1 MKRILLIFA
10 LIFALLTF
18 SACAK
23 TSEIPPKSE
32 SKNLEFWITEN
43 VEKVD
48 FSKHKE
54 IYGWF
59 GARQFYGLGYA
70 PAFDEGGNEML
81 PEIYVT
87 YLISAWPDYAEGGQ
101 YITEIEFTDPKVEV
115 FGLSV
120 NSSFEE
126 FERVFNEL
134 GYEVVSSEMGIVTE
148 RVASKDGISFSLRKI
163 NEKPVFSINAKV
175 TNRENIIF

>member
-1 MKRILLIFA
+1 MKRFLLIFA

-18 SACAK
+18 SACTK
-23 TSEIPPKSE
+23 TPEIPPKSE

-43 VEKVD
+43 VENAD
-48 FSKHKE
+48 FSKHTE
-54 IYGWF
+54 ILGWF

-70 PAFDEGGNEML
+70 PAFDEDGNETL

-87 YLISAWPDYAEGGQ
+87 YLISAWPDYADGGQ
-101 YITEIEFTDPKVEV
+101 FVTQIEFTDPKVEV

-126 FERVFNEL
+126 FETVFEEL
-134 GYEVVSSEMGIVTE
+134 GYEVVSSEMGTVTG
-148 RVASKDGISFSLRKI
+148 RVASKDGISFSLQKT
-163 NEKPVFSINAKV
+163 NEEVVFFIRARV